1 MGKLLSQQ
9 YKVVLDDMVEF
20 IKEMEMCMSRQIRD
34 LDDVRTAMICLDK
47 IRDQYIG
54 YILFSI
60 FG

>member
-1 MGKLLSQQ
+1 MGRLFSQQ
-9 YKVVLDDMVEF
+9 YKIVLEDMVEF

-54 YILFSI
+54 
-60 FG
+60 